1 MTIEAAYK
9 AGLWLVSGNLDFRR
23 VPVPPSP
30 WSSSLG
36 LVCANSTLYAEL
48 LLSSWDPWILLHVRQ
63 GYPWGKILNSVSNE
77 LPQLATFHICHHSS
91 LLGGLISCCVPPPG
105 EDCGSLCLI
114 YPRFLLVC
122 LSLCWFCF
130 VSFWVQHN
138 YMQIL
143 WQILGNHW
151 TREGL
156 GDLLIPGPGYGNRGE
171 FCLWMKLKAPL
182 IRQTRSW
189 VTELTLYFWLEVN
202 RSVMR
207 SIKFSCRDRTTSP
220 IS

>member
-114 YPRFLLVC
+114 YPRFLLCVP
-122 LSLCWFCF
+122 FP
-130 VSFWVQHN
+130 
-138 YMQIL
+138 
-143 WQILGNHW
+143 
-151 TREGL
+151 
-156 GDLLIPGPGYGNRGE
+156 LLILLCILLGTAQLYANPVTDSRKSLNQRGSWGPPN
-171 FCLWMKLKAPL
+171 
-182 IRQTRSW
+182 TRSW
-189 VTELTLYFWLEVN
+189 VW
-202 RSVMR
+202 
-207 SIKFSCRDRTTSP
+207 K
-220 IS
+220 